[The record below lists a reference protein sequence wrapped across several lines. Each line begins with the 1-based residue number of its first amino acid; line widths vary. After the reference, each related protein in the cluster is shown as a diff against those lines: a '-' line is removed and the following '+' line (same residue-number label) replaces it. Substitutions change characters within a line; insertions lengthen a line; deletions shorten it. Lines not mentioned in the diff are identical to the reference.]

1 VGAESAKLPNSR
13 ECHLSKGE
21 VMARFQQ
28 GWLRRKS
35 RKSGD
40 IWVFCYRRRRP
51 KDGTWIEATGITV
64 GAIKDYPSE
73 EAAWRRVKE
82 LHLNPNQSP
91 IAVGARILFGELTA
105 NYMQR
110 ELPDDQSEATI
121 EKAYSTIYKYKR
133 YLNRW
138 ALPRW
143 KNTPALALRPP
154 DVEDWLKDLKKKSAL
169 SNPSLGE
176 IRKAMNNVYVHGQRQ
191 GLLPRTQDGN
201 PINFV
206 RQSLASDFEPVIL
219 TLPQVLDIFD
229 NLDLMRRT
237 MVLTDAATA
246 LRVSEVLALQWKDLD
261 FEAQLIRV
269 RRAYVERRFGKPK
282 SKASKAPVPMHPLLA
297 AHLLAWR
304 KETLYPADED
314 LVFPSLRLKGKKPP
328 AANMLVSDYL
338 RVAAEKAGV
347 IAAPR
352 TFGFHTFRRTLA
364 SVLVRMK
371 VNVKTVQE
379 ILRHQN
385 LKTTLEIYAKAM
397 TEDKLQAQG
406 MFLEELFSQER
417 KNPPQAAISTKDLE
431 NIEPVVR
438 SLQ

>member
-1 VGAESAKLPNSR
+1 
-13 ECHLSKGE
+13 
-21 VMARFQQ
+21 MARFQN
-28 GWLRRKS
+28 GWLRKKP

-40 IWVFCYRRRRP
+40 IWVFCYRRRQP
-51 KDGTWIEATGITV
+51 EDGTWVEASGIIV
-64 GAIKDYPSE
+64 GDITDYPSE

-91 IAVGARILFGELTA
+91 IAVGAQILFGELAA

-121 EKAYSTIYKYKR
+121 EKAYSTICKYKR

-143 KNTPALALRPP
+143 INTPALALHPP
-154 DVEDWLKDLKKKSAL
+154 DVEDWLKELRKKFAL

-191 GLLPRTQDGN
+191 GFLPRTQDGN
-201 PINFV
+201 PISFV

-219 TLPQVLDIFD
+219 TLPQVLEIFD

-237 MVLTDAATA
+237 MILTDAATA
-246 LRVSEVLALQWKDLD
+246 LRVSEVLALQWHDLD

-304 KETLYPADED
+304 RETPYPAADD
-314 LVFPSLRLKGKKPP
+314 LVFPSLRLKGKRPP
-328 AANMLVSDYL
+328 AANMLVADYL
-338 RVAAEKAGV
+338 RVAAKKAGV
-347 IAAPR
+347 VAPLPLDLPSFLR
-352 TFGFHTFRRTLA
+352 SGQARPNQRATTAMRDEESSSLWTARRPRPT
-364 SVLVRMK
+364 
-371 VNVKTVQE
+371 
-379 ILRHQN
+379 
-385 LKTTLEIYAKAM
+385 
-397 TEDKLQAQG
+397 
-406 MFLEELFSQER
+406 
-417 KNPPQAAISTKDLE
+417 
-431 NIEPVVR
+431 R
-438 SLQ
+438 SLQLATAFLQRERPLLRVLTLRVLNRRTG

>member
-1 VGAESAKLPNSR
+1 
-13 ECHLSKGE
+13 
-21 VMARFQQ
+21 MARFQT
-28 GWLRRKS
+28 GWLQKKPRKA
-35 RKSGD
+35 GE
-40 IWVFCYRRRRP
+40 IWVYCYRQRRAE
-51 KDGTWIEATGITV
+51 DGAWVQATSIPV
-64 GAIKDYPSE
+64 GKVRDFPSE

-91 IAVGARILFGELTA
+91 IAVGAQILFGELAA
-105 NYMQR
+105 NYIQR
-110 ELPDDQSEATI
+110 ELPEDQSDATI
-121 EKAYSTIYKYKR
+121 EKAYSTICKYKR

-143 KNTPALALRPP
+143 KNIPALALHPP
-154 DVEDWLKDLKKKSAL
+154 EVEDWLKELKRKFAL
-169 SNPSLGE
+169 SNPTLAE

-191 GLLPRTQDGN
+191 GYIPRTQDGN
-201 PINFV
+201 PMLFV
-206 RQSLASDFEPVIL
+206 RQSLMSDFEPVIL

-237 MVLTDAATA
+237 MILTDAATA
-246 LRVSEVLALQWKDLD
+246 LRVSEELALQWWDMK
-261 FEAQLIRV
+261 FAEQMINV
-269 RRAYVERRFGKPK
+269 RRAYVAGRFGKPK
-282 SKASKAPVPMHPLLA
+282 SRASKAPVPMHPLLA

-304 KETLYPADED
+304 KETPYPRDED
-314 LVFPSLRLKGKKPP
+314 LVFPSFRLKGKKPP
-328 AANMLVSDYL
+328 SASGLVSNYL

-347 IAAPR
+347 HAPPR

-364 SVLVRMK
+364 SVLVKMK
-371 VNVKTVQE
+371 VDVKTVQE
-379 ILRHQN
+379 MLRHQN

-406 MFLEELFSQER
+406 MFLEQLFSHEK
-417 KNPPQAAISTKDLE
+417 KNSLQAGVTGKDLE

>member
-1 VGAESAKLPNSR
+1 
-13 ECHLSKGE
+13 
-21 VMARFQQ
+21 MARFQN
-28 GWLRRKS
+28 GWLRRKP

-40 IWVFCYRRRRP
+40 IWVFCHRRRRP
-51 KDGTWIEATGITV
+51 KDGTWIEASGIIV
-64 GAIKDYPSE
+64 GELKDYPSE

-91 IAVGARILFGELTA
+91 IAVGAQILFGELAA

-143 KNTPALALRPP
+143 KNVPALALRPP
-154 DVEDWLKDLKKKSAL
+154 DVEDWLKDLKKNFAL

-191 GLLPRTQDGN
+191 GFLPRTQDGN
-201 PINFV
+201 PISFV
-206 RQSLASDFEPVIL
+206 RQSLTSDFEPVIL

-237 MVLTDAATA
+237 MIITDAATT
-246 LRVSEVLALQWKDLD
+246 LRVSDE
-261 FEAQLIRV
+261 
-269 RRAYVERRFGKPK
+269 
-282 SKASKAPVPMHPLLA
+282 
-297 AHLLAWR
+297 
-304 KETLYPADED
+304 ETPYPTDED
-314 LVFPSLRLKGKKPP
+314 LMFPSLRLKGKKPP

-397 TEDKLQAQG
+397 SEDKLQAQG
-406 MFLEELFSQER
+406 MFLEELFSQDK
-417 KNPPQAAISTKDLE
+417 KNSAQAAISTKDLE
-431 NIEPVVR
+431 NIEPAVR